1 MTFKEQSDNADQQ
14 HDDLVQHF
22 QAKDP
27 GYDVASV
34 DVVWTAQFA
43 AQGWLQ
49 PLKDQ
54 FTIDTSAPM
63 KPTVTAATYNNTLH
77 TAPRPARCSSCA
89 TGPYVYSL
97 ASTDASAVVKN
108 TFGVAALPGITGI
121 GTSSPGGH
129 SAGMS
134 VYSQH
139 KGTALDLMKFL
150 ESEEI
155 QRFYVTQASN
165 APVTAKLYDDPDLKQ
180 C

>member
-1 MTFKEQSDNADQQ
+1 MVAASEGPVHNRHLGADEADGDGRHLQQ
-14 HDDLVQHF
+14 H
-22 QAKDP
+22 
-27 GYDVASV
+27 
-34 DVVWTAQFA
+34 
-43 AQGWLQ
+43 
-49 PLKDQ
+49 
-54 FTIDTSAPM
+54 APHG
-63 KPTVTAATYNNTLH
+63 AEAGTLLFL
-77 TAPRPARCSSCA
+77 RNW
-89 TGPYVYSL
+89 PYVYSL
-97 ASTDASAVVKN
+97 ASTDASSVVKD